1 MPSRST
7 AATDLATTLSW
18 IEAHLDDALTL
29 DRIAAHAGLSS
40 FYFSRLFTARTGRS
54 VMAHVRNL
62 RLVRAARRLADDPS
76 IGLTDLAFD
85 SGFESQEAFIRAFQR
100 LFGTTPG
107 RMKFAYGTTMP
118 AAVRER
124 RAPVAANVERLPGL
138 VERGAFTVV
147 GLQHRFGDD
156 TQLAIPGLWE
166 RFAERTAAVGRP
178 HGAYGVIF
186 DPDPANG
193 AFQYMAGMPPV
204 DGLDGVADLRALHIP
219 ANTYAVFRMTLDAGP
234 VHPQILAANEAV
246 WAEWLPASGLEAVE
260 APDFEYYDARFRP
273 GEGGSVVDYH
283 VPVSA

>member
-7 AATDLATTLSW
+7 AAPDLATTLAW
-18 IEAHLDDALTL
+18 IETHLDDALTL

-62 RLVRAARRLADDPS
+62 RLVRAARRLANDPS

-118 AAVRER
+118 DLARKRQATVT
-124 RAPVAANVERLPGL
+124 AKVERLPGL
-138 VERGAFTVV
+138 VERDAFTLL
-147 GLQHRFGDD
+147 GLQHRFEDD

-166 RFAERTAAVGRP
+166 RFAERTAAFGRP

-186 DPDPANG
+186 DADPVNG
-193 AFQYMAGMPPV
+193 AFEYMAGMPPM
-204 DGLDGVADLRALHIP
+204 DGLDDVTDLRSLHIA

-246 WAEWLPASGLEAVE
+246 WAELLPASGLEAIE
-260 APDFEYYDARFRP
+260 AADFEYYDARFRP
-273 GEGGSVVDYH
+273 GERGSVVDYH